1 MDRPDTPA
9 ARWTS
14 CFTAAFSGGGLTKP
28 QMVDVLRCYAN
39 PQEWQSRRSETIRT
53 LIEAQTPD
61 GSQTPR
67 PPRFAQLTNQQVA
80 ALLDA
85 YRAGES
91 TYQLAERFG
100 VHRQTVAATL
110 RRAGVATRGLERVEL
125 TYEQRAEAHRL
136 CDEGVSYHQIGI
148 ALGVS
153 ERAVS
158 RTLRQR

>member
-1 MDRPDTPA
+1 M
-9 ARWTS
+9 
-14 CFTAAFSGGGLTKP
+14 
-28 QMVDVLRCYAN
+28 DVLRCYAN
-39 PQEWQSRRSETIRT
+39 PQEWQSRRSATIRA

-61 GSQTPR
+61 GIQTPR
-67 PPRFAQLTNQQVA
+67 ILPRRFAQLTNEQVA

-85 YRAGES
+85 REAGDS

-100 VHRQTVAATL
+100 IHRQTVVATL

-125 TYEQRAEAHRL
+125 TGEQRVEARRL
-136 CDEGVSYHQIGI
+136 WDQGMSYHRIGI

-158 RTLRQR
+158 RTLRPAPETTIAAQELGGSAGRCRLG

>member
-1 MDRPDTPA
+1 M
-9 ARWTS
+9 
-14 CFTAAFSGGGLTKP
+14 
-28 QMVDVLRCYAN
+28 DVLRCHAN
-39 PQEWQSRRSETIRT
+39 PQEWQGRRSAAIRA

-61 GSQTPR
+61 ESPTPR
-67 PPRFAQLTNQQVA
+67 ILPRRFTRPTNEQVT

-85 YRAGES
+85 YEAGDG

-125 TYEQRAEAHRL
+125 TDEQRAEAQRL
-136 CDEGVSYHQIGI
+136 WSGGVSYHQIGI
-148 ALGVS
+148 TLGVS

-158 RTLRQR
+158 RTLRPATATTVAERRG